1 MSSYVQCGPRAG
13 GTLHDHRY
21 IHPMNIA
28 FLDGRLERE
37 FVAFIPDKDEVTSS
51 ILVSPTDNETSGR
64 NVTQCFQGVLS
75 STLGSHAN
83 RSC

>member
-1 MSSYVQCGPRAG
+1 MKSLSNRGEVACEPRAG

-37 FVAFIPDKDEVTSS
+37 FEAFIPDKDEVTSS
-51 ILVSPTDNETSGR
+51 TLVSPTTESR
-64 NVTQCFQGVLS
+64 FFEPE
-75 STLGSHAN
+75 
-83 RSC
+83 